1 MTELLT
7 AKDVEIKA
15 FKKVSFG
22 GYSVAEV
29 EDFLNQ
35 VADDLEAYALRVD
48 ERDNRIRELED
59 YIKKQD
65 SMTDMIKDALIQAR
79 KAASDM
85 EDQARAQTERIL
97 ADARADAEKC
107 VAEATTKAR
116 EIDGQVHARLD
127 DAERSAA
134 EIVAKAKFSAEDILK
149 DSQDKRDEVERRW
162 GNLEQDLAARRQ
174 EAEEQAEQTLASARA
189 EARRIVD
196 EASREAEEYANRV
209 RTLNLQKQQ
218 FLKDTV
224 ALLLDFGKTI
234 DKAQQDTEA
243 EMGLRF
249 GEYGQEDADAASPR
263 LIERF
268 RKNLLEGKDS
278 PEGQPIGHP
287 NDWDG
292 KA

>member
-1 MTELLT
+1 MTEQLLT
-7 AKDVEIKA
+7 AKDVEVKA

-35 VADDLEAYALRVD
+35 VADDLEAYAIKVD
-48 ERDNRIRELED
+48 EKDNRIRELEG

-79 KAASDM
+79 KAANDM

-97 ADARADAEKC
+97 SDARADAEKC
-107 VAEATTKAR
+107 VAEANVKAR

-127 DAERSAA
+127 EAERSAA
-134 EIVAKAKFSAEDILK
+134 EIVARAKLSAEDMLK
-149 DSQDKRDEVERRW
+149 NSHDRRAEAEKRWES
-162 GNLEQDLAARRQ
+162 LEQELAIRRQ
-174 EAEEQAEQTLASARA
+174 EAEVQVEQTLAAARA

-196 EASREAEEYANRV
+196 EASKEADEYKNRV
-209 RTLNLQKQQ
+209 RVLNLQKQQ

-234 DKAQQDTEA
+234 DKAQQEMEA
-243 EMGLRF
+243 EMDARGYAR
-249 GEYGQEDADAASPR
+249 EDDTPSSPR

-268 RKNLLEGKDS
+268 RKNLLEGKELS
-278 PEGQPIGHP
+278 ETQQLGNSGETESL
-287 NDWDG
+287 
-292 KA
+292 A

>member
-7 AKDVEIKA
+7 AKDVEVKA

-22 GYSVAEV
+22 GYSVTEV

-35 VADDLEAYALRVD
+35 VADDIEAYALRSS
-48 ERDNRIRELED
+48 EQENRIRELED

-97 ADARADAEKC
+97 SDARADAEKC
-107 VAEATTKAR
+107 VAEANVKAR

-127 DAERSAA
+127 EAERSAA
-134 EIVAKAKFSAEDILK
+134 EIVARAKFSAEDILK
-149 DSQDKRDEVERRW
+149 NSQDRRAEAEKRWES
-162 GNLEQDLAARRQ
+162 LEQELAIRRQ
-174 EAEEQAEQTLASARA
+174 EAEAQAEQTVAAAKA
-189 EARRIVD
+189 EARRIID
-196 EASREAEEYANRV
+196 EASKEADEYANHVRV
-209 RTLNLQKQQ
+209 LNLQKQQ

-234 DKAQQDTEA
+234 DKAQQDMEA
-243 EMGLRF
+243 EMSARP
-249 GEYGQEDADAASPR
+249 EMYGSWNGDSSSPR

-268 RKNLLEGKDS
+268 RKNLLEGKEVAEAQQPMDS
-278 PEGQPIGHP
+278 GSPTP
-287 NDWDG
+287 
-292 KA
+292 